1 LTKNE
6 KPGSILTFGGY
17 NVEKFAKE
25 GLKESDVKWFEIDK
39 QNMQYWSIPM
49 GGDQISLGSGPNST
63 AKISSS
69 NVILDSGL
77 SYALI
82 PSHDIKVMMQLLN
95 DKYGLS
101 CARDQFDVE
110 QNGGNLAFPTCSGCN
125 KTNYDK
131 VEDFKFKLGGQDF
144 VMPKSSF
151 LHMRDHN
158 KFSDE
163 ESEMCNLVLAQSDM
177 DTSGSASGASFFGEG
192 GSQNWLLGD

>member
-1 LTKNE
+1 MSPNLVGTKNLNGFLNQVSSTKVIDTVFSFFLTKNE

-25 GLKESDVKWFEIDK
+25 GLKESDVKWFDIDK

-95 DKYGLS
+95 D
-101 CARDQFDVE
+101 
-110 QNGGNLAFPTCSGCN
+110 
-125 KTNYDK
+125 
-131 VEDFKFKLGGQDF
+131 
-144 VMPKSSF
+144 
-151 LHMRDHN
+151 
-158 KFSDE
+158 E
-163 ESEMCNLVLAQSDM
+163 ESMCLNFYEDCYSHDVIINAHSHSHATL
-177 DTSGSASGASFFGEG
+177 GFFG
-192 GSQNWLLGD
+192 